1 MLNKSCHEIVTFL
14 FGYIYLVFHVF
25 QHTFAGRLANI
36 SEYNSEIETLFF
48 FLEIYDLRKPIDVS
62 LHHVGFA
69 T

>member
-1 MLNKSCHEIVTFL
+1 MLNKSCQEIMTFP
-14 FGYIYLVFHVF
+14 FGHIF